1 MWAIRTQVLE
11 LSQQALC
18 LRSHLPGP
26 SLFSGFSLSL
36 LESYMVQAALW
47 FFILRTHRPNII
59 FQRLQSGCSSWL
71 PLLQSGSISLSVF
84 VSQDLV
90 KLFNQSLPLTP
101 QSKWDLPCRSH
112 WQYLQY
118 ISVPFMTLWSAGMN
132 TEWASLSLPFLILS
146 QYFHSPNWSRLLRG
160 TFVSK
165 ALFISP
171 TKSLIYSV
179 VLAN

>member
-18 LRSHLPGP
+18 PQSHLPGP
-26 SLFSGFSLSL
+26 SLFSGFSFSVRILYGSGSFMILYTENTQTKYHLSTPSKWL
-36 LESYMVQAALW
+36 LVL
-47 FFILRTHRPNII
+47 
-59 FQRLQSGCSSWL
+59 L
-71 PLLQSGSISLSVF
+71 PLLQSGRISPSVF

-118 ISVPFMTLWSAGMN
+118 ISVPFMTLWSAAMN
-132 TEWASLSLPFLILS
+132 TEWASLPLPFLILS

-171 TKSLIYSV
+171 TKSLMYSV